1 MMRRSG
7 LSAALSNAT
16 KNTDSQRGFNGPEST
31 FPHNVL
37 WNGRPNNGRP
47 EFPFTF
53 IHLSPGLILLV
64 FFGLATR
71 SFGSDMASSISE
83 EGTALVPLW
92 LLWDVEKEG
101 FYINRNTTL
110 VFFLFVLQVIIFQCI
125 SRLPTSSLGLSWL
138 FRRPPL
144 VPEGA
149 VLGVVTHLNGAA
161 QMSSSAVSASWA
173 SSSAASSTSE
183 SLSSSSD
190 SAPPSSS
197 SSSSC
202 AKRHQWLLLKVRF

>member
-31 FPHNVL
+31 FPHNGL

-92 LLWDVEKEG
+92 LLWDVEKEA
-101 FYINRNTTL
+101 FT
-110 VFFLFVLQVIIFQCI
+110 
-125 SRLPTSSLGLSWL
+125 
-138 FRRPPL
+138 
-144 VPEGA
+144 
-149 VLGVVTHLNGAA
+149 
-161 QMSSSAVSASWA
+161 
-173 SSSAASSTSE
+173 
-183 SLSSSSD
+183 
-190 SAPPSSS
+190 
-197 SSSSC
+197 
-202 AKRHQWLLLKVRF
+202 